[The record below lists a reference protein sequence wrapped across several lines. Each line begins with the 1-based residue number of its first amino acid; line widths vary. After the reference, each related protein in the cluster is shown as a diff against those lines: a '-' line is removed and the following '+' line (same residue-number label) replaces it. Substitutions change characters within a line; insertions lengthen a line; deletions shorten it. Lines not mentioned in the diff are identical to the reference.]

1 MKGEIHQSKLKLELT
16 ATRKPNPIQQRM
28 KKKPENRL
36 QSIVV
41 AVVEQ
46 TTDAA
51 EPSRKVIFRVNHR
64 LHFSL
69 FLFYFLDFS
78 FSISLFLDFV
88 ISWFLDFSIS
98 RFLAWVIRFRHLLL
112 TFNSI
117 EFDMPSPPL
126 PSLWSRLG
134 SLDSQLITLTNRFRL
149 KGRHR
154 LAAINQLGSARP
166 FITADSN
173 HYRCKYAK
181 EPIRLIRSLSWRPSI
196 CQPRGKI

>member
-98 RFLAWVIRFRHLLL
+98 CLGYSISTLVIDFQLDWIRYAL
-112 TFNSI
+112 
-117 EFDMPSPPL
+117 PSPP
-126 PSLWSRLG
+126 LWSRLG

>member
-88 ISWFLDFSIS
+88 IS
-98 RFLAWVIRFRHLLL
+98 
-112 TFNSI
+112 
-117 EFDMPSPPL
+117 
-126 PSLWSRLG
+126 
-134 SLDSQLITLTNRFRL
+134 
-149 KGRHR
+149 
-154 LAAINQLGSARP
+154 
-166 FITADSN
+166 
-173 HYRCKYAK
+173 
-181 EPIRLIRSLSWRPSI
+181 
-196 CQPRGKI
+196 